1 MSSGCESAVVETSF
15 SSLFGSFF
23 TVKSNPV
30 SFESSESS
38 VAALLLR
45 PTKEFCGV
53 ILVKDESLLC
63 GGDTGGVRS
72 DWWRDRGDSLCR

>member
-1 MSSGCESAVVETSF
+1 MSSGWESSVVETSF
-15 SSLFGSFF
+15 SSLFGSLF

-38 VAALLLR
+38 GAALLLR
-45 PTKEFCGV
+45 PTKEFCGGIRV
-53 ILVKDESLLC
+53 NDESLLC

-72 DWWRDRGDSLCR
+72 EWWRDWWD